1 MKFKD
6 KLYKNIEASKINIDA
21 SNIENTYQNIVSI
34 LISNSIDNIINNK
47 QNNNYITTISIRA
60 NIIKYIDYEK
70 LWNNFL
76 DSTYSS
82 FAITESELIY
92 LLKQSI
98 ILNNNNKDD
107 KIIMIDIMNY
117 ITLVDELTSPTF
129 KSKTLLSSSSSS
141 SSKLYDFIS
150 VCSSVLLLNNNN
162 NIDIKSSQLFEWICM
177 KVTTPLS
184 LLRSKSTLLMI
195 TITSLA

>member
-1 MKFKD
+1 MG
-6 KLYKNIEASKINIDA
+6 IQQ
-21 SNIENTYQNIVSI
+21 SNSSSHAGIVSSASSHHHHHHPHPHEEGI
-34 LISNSIDNIINNK
+34 HYKDLLHINKIINNK

-117 ITLVDELTSPTF
+117 ITLVDELTSSTF
-129 KSKTLLSSSSSS
+129 KSKTL

-184 LLRSKSTLLMI
+184 LLRSKSILLMI